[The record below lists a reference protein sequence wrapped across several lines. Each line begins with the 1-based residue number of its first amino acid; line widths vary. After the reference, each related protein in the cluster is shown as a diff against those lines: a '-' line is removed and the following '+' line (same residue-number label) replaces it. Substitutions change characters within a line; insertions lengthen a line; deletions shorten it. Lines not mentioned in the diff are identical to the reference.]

1 MKNHSEAKKEKCKI
15 NINREQI
22 KKNNYALIKN
32 NNKKGLRNNSK
43 PQKTKLIKRINNEDI
58 SNSQIEKKHTKNNS
72 MVFFKNINKFKNQH
86 PHRKD
91 IKSEYSLYQKE
102 LQSLIEKEEELKTLK
117 DQLKMKTEYCT
128 TYNNFETNNMRMKS
142 KKKDNELDEY
152 NKIKKYRKNLSMMD
166 GGKRYER
173 MKLNEIN
180 RSDYHSKSK
189 NKDNNS
195 SKKKNKA
202 IINSLKFN
210 NRTFLFET
218 DRNNSTA
225 NTDRKPIDKINK
237 NAYKYSLSFKNKNKK
252 KNYIS
257 IYKPQNSNS
266 NSSRYNNI
274 YKDNTNLNNSLKI
287 YKRKNMNI
295 TYRDYLT
302 SFKKS
307 SSINKEKK
315 AKTNHNIFNQRGSEK
330 KNKKKLVLNNFIKNI
345 TYEKKEK
352 KSKTVPEKINLRS
365 IEQIGII
372 TKAGEEDD
380 GGEKINQD
388 DYFDYDL
395 SCGYKFIGVCD
406 GHGEDGQNVS
416 DYLKCVLPEELDK
429 ELNNFI
435 SSENKKLNILESMLA
450 KNRNELLNHDEI
462 NKDDKKDKEQNNK
475 LDENLENL
483 EKIKELFKK
492 VFTSTNLKLIEEN
505 YMFNLENSGST
516 CVSVFLKKTNIN
528 KIYIAN
534 VGDSRAIIVKEKN
547 NNKVNNIDK
556 LSCEQLSRDHTCEEK
571 DEAERILNHGGEIQ
585 KIQNEKGEWEG
596 PLRIYMK
603 NEEGPGLAMT
613 RSFGDVIGSIL
624 GVIAEPEV
632 TEYLIKKEDKAII
645 IASDGLWE
653 YISNEE
659 VANIVQNLI
668 TKNDANLIVNE
679 LYKISFEKWKS
690 KETGIDDITII
701 CLLLN

>member
-1 MKNHSEAKKEKCKI
+1 MRNNSETRKEKCRI
-15 NINREQI
+15 NINRDQI

-32 NNKKGLRNNSK
+32 SNNKGFRNNSK
-43 PQKTKLIKRINNEDI
+43 PQKIKLIKRINDNDI

-72 MVFFKNINKFKNQH
+72 MIFFKNFNKFKNQR

-91 IKSEYSLYQKE
+91 IKTEYSLCQKE
-102 LQSLIEKEEELKTLK
+102 LKSLMEKEEELKLLK

-128 TYNNFETNNMRMKS
+128 TYNNFEITNRTMKS
-142 KKKDNELDEY
+142 KKKNNKLDDD

-173 MKLNEIN
+173 MKMDFIN
-180 RSDYHSKSK
+180 RSEYRSKSK

-195 SKKKNKA
+195 SKKKNKV

-210 NRTFLFET
+210 NRIFLFDT
-218 DRNNSTA
+218 DRNNTTA
-225 NTDRKPIDKINK
+225 NTDRKHIDKINK
-237 NAYKYSLSFKNKNKK
+237 NVYKFSLSFKNKNKK
-252 KNYIS
+252 RNYIS
-257 IYKPQNSNS
+257 INKPQNS
-266 NSSRYNNI
+266 NSSRYNKI
-274 YKDNTNLNNSLKI
+274 CKDNRNLNNSLNI
-287 YKRKNMNI
+287 YKKKNMNI
-295 TYRDYLT
+295 SYKDYLT
-302 SFKKS
+302 TNKNSL
-307 SSINKEKK
+307 SINKEKK
-315 AKTNHNIFNQRGSEK
+315 AQTNHNIINPKGSEK
-330 KNKKKLVLNNFIKNI
+330 KIKKKLVLNSFIKNI
-345 TYEKKEK
+345 TNEKNEK
-352 KSKTVPEKINLRS
+352 KSKNANEKIKIRK

-450 KNRNELLNHDEI
+450 KNRNELSNNDEI

-475 LDENLENL
+475 LDESLDKL
-483 EKIKELFKK
+483 EKIKELFIK
-492 VFTSTNLKLIEEN
+492 VFTSTNVKLIEDN

-516 CVSVFLKKTNIN
+516 CVSVFLKNTKIN
-528 KIYIAN
+528 KIYTAN

-547 NNKVNNIDK
+547 NNNIDNKDK
-556 LSCEQLSRDHTCEEK
+556 LSYEQLSRDHTCEEK

-613 RSFGDVIGSIL
+613 RSFGDVMGSIL

-668 TKNDANLIVNE
+668 MKNNANLIVNE